1 MKCAQRRKNV
11 EFLDLKN
18 AKAVAEYEAFNEK
31 CPKGNFAQSVKW
43 GRVKKEW
50 KFYGVISR
58 DEKGEICGILSLLVR
73 KIPAL
78 PTSLMYAPRG
88 PVCDVHDKAVLSDL
102 LAGAKQIA
110 KECKSYIIKMDTDV
124 KSEDTEF
131 VSIMQEIG
139 FSMPRETKNFE
150 GVQPRYVFRLPLEG
164 RDDEQL
170 MESYHSKTRYNIR
183 LAIKKGVEVKRA
195 DKSALG
201 DFTRIMKTTGERDN
215 FITRGQGY
223 FERIMDEMGE
233 NARLYMAYLDGKAIA
248 GTLAIGY
255 GDKVWYLYGASSNEF
270 RNVMPN
276 YLLQA
281 AMIHWAVE
289 RGARIYDFRGV
300 SGDTSPDNPLYGL
313 YRFKKGFNGEFTEFV
328 GEMNMVLRP
337 LMKQMVDV
345 AQKCFKKYNRIKY
358 NLKKR

>member
-1 MKCAQRRKNV
+1 M

-18 AKAVAEYEAFNEK
+18 AKAVSEYEAFIEK

-58 DEKGEICGILSLLVR
+58 DAAGEIRGVMSLLVR

-88 PVCDVHDKAVLSDL
+88 PVCDVHDKETLADL
-102 LAGAKQIA
+102 LEGAKQIA
-110 KECKSYIIKMDTDV
+110 KQNKSYIIKMDSDV
-124 KSEDTEF
+124 KSDDTEF
-131 VSIMQEIG
+131 VTIMQQLG

-164 RDDEQL
+164 RNDEQL

-183 LAIKKGVEVKRA
+183 LAIKKGVEVKRT
-195 DKSALG
+195 DKSALA
-201 DFTRIMKTTGERDN
+201 DFTRIMKETGERDN

-223 FERIMDEMGE
+223 FERIIDELGE
-233 NARLYMAYLDGKAIA
+233 NARLYMAYLEGKPIA

-255 GDKVWYLYGASSNEF
+255 GDKVWYLYGASSNQY

-300 SGDTSPDNPLYGL
+300 SGDISPDNPLYGL

-337 LMKQMVDV
+337 TMKVAVDF
-345 AQKCFKKYNRIKY
+345 AQKCFKKYNRMKY
-358 NLKKR
+358 KLKKR